1 MEPVN
6 DPREPSD
13 AWPDDES
20 TGDGQPADAAPNDG
34 SSDLSFV
41 GALGVDPDQPDP
53 GCEHD
58 WQNLHFFED
67 DEGIVCSRCGKGWN
81 VDDDDTRDAVLT
93 LWNSTRRAVADVTVQ
108 LGIVNRII
116 EEITGMV
123 RCHWCQ
129 QWTDDA
135 DRLVDLVGRRACPEH
150 VGQLVGGVSPA
161 DPDETTAASAW
172 LASMLVKG
180 DGDIHAAWLAEK
192 AAVECP
198 DLAVGDATIA
208 AVGAR
213 TVALPAAWAQRLG
226 ITGTG
231 TVDRVAIAV
240 AGVLELPAP
249 TSRAGRAFLLGTLAL
264 SLRAT
269 STTAGQDAETLSEHL
284 MEAAPTGNRDR
295 ATVILDLYRD
305 EMQVD
310 GTVTG
315 EMADDLVEALL
326 VRAAAEFAPL
336 VLHATPRT
344 DAADT
349 DPR

>member
-1 MEPVN
+1 MN

-13 AWPDDES
+13 ASPDDES
-20 TGDGQPADAAPNDG
+20 DGQPADAGTDDG
-34 SSDLSFV
+34 PFDFSFV

-58 WQNLHFFED
+58 WQNLHFVED
-67 DEGIVCSRCGKGWN
+67 DEGIVCSRCGKGWS
-81 VDDDDTRDAVLT
+81 VDGDDTRDAVLT

-116 EEITGMV
+116 EELTGMV

-135 DRLVDLVGRRACPEH
+135 DRLVDLVHRRACPEH
-150 VGQLVGGVSPA
+150 VGQLVGDVSPA
-161 DPDETTAASAW
+161 QSDEVRAAAAW
-172 LASMLVKG
+172 LTSTLADG
-180 DGDIHAAWLAEK
+180 DGDVHAAWIAEK

-198 DLAVGDATIA
+198 DLAVGEVSIA
-208 AVGAR
+208 AIGAR
-213 TVALPAAWAQRLG
+213 PVTLPAAWERRLG
-226 ITGTG
+226 LIGTV
-231 TVDRVAIAV
+231 TVDRVTVAV
-240 AGVLELPAP
+240 ARVLELPAP

-269 STTAGQDAETLSEHL
+269 STNAGKDAETLSEHL
-284 MEAAPTGNRDR
+284 MEAAPVGNRDR

-336 VLHATPRT
+336 VLHATPET
-344 DAADT
+344 GAADT